1 MQAQPRLV
9 LDLSQAVDQ
18 SAQVGSIYVSKQLQT
33 NSSSS
38 NPHSNLILIHSGN
51 QAANL
56 PSEVKDFKR
65 PVTAAGGLANVNTKS
80 NSKTSFQNRQ
90 IQDATYYLG
99 LLNSKEREITA
110 EIHKI
115 KQDIESL
122 SQSNDSRRK
131 LEKVHEELVHEVR
144 ELQGLLADHNVA
156 KEKVRQGFD
165 VEDVQAQFLELKMRN
180 EQEANDLDEIF
191 VLKRKCDEE
200 VKTVSNDIE
209 SMHQVIKR
217 RLQETDPKL
226 FDQYQK
232 HQTQIKEMEEK
243 GKTIEEEISVLQQDY
258 TRLQSIVYESDEFQM
273 RKKLMAEKVKINES
287 KKKLHDIDED
297 LHIAEMGYQEAH
309 TYLLDKAKK
318 AQSRTKLL
326 IQEENEL
333 KNEIGQ
339 VKEQLQRLNVTNG
352 KSNDFRN
359 QLISTKNEKNVEEE
373 ISKSNDMM
381 KKVMHDLE
389 TKQTEVSGLL
399 EKISRFAAIRNY
411 SKPTE
416 SGFKKLN
423 KDKDFKAKHLANS
436 QQTVSRLIDQK
447 DKRMK
452 EVSSPNIVTILI
464 YRIEFP

>member
-1 MQAQPRLV
+1 ML
-9 LDLSQAVDQ
+9 
-18 SAQVGSIYVSKQLQT
+18 
-33 NSSSS
+33 SSSFT
-38 NPHSNLILIHSGN
+38 NCNVILIHLGN

-56 PSEVKDFKR
+56 PSAGEVKDFKR
-65 PVTAAGGLANVNTKS
+65 PVTAAGGLGNVNTKS
-80 NSKTSFQNRQ
+80 NSNVSFQNRQ

-122 SQSNDSRRK
+122 SQSNDSQRK
-131 LEKVHEELVHEVR
+131 IENVHEGLVQEVR
-144 ELQGLLADHNVA
+144 ELEGLLADHNVA

-165 VEDVQAQFLELKMRN
+165 VEDIQAQFLELKMRN

-209 SMHQVIKR
+209 SMHQLIKK

-226 FDQYQK
+226 FEQYQK
-232 HQTQIKEMEEK
+232 YQTGIKEMEER
-243 GKTIEEEISVLQQDY
+243 GKTMEEEIRVLQKDY
-258 TRLQSIVYESDEFQM
+258 ARLQSIVHESDEFQI
-273 RKKLMAEKVKINES
+273 RKLYMSEKEKINDM
-287 KKKLHDIDED
+287 KKKLLDIDED
-297 LHIAEMGYQEAH
+297 LHIAEMDYQEAH
-309 TYLLDKAKK
+309 SYLLEKAKK

-333 KNEIGQ
+333 KNEIKQ
-339 VKEQLQRLNVTNG
+339 VEEQLQKFNVIND

-359 QLISTKNEKNVEEE
+359 QLTRSENEKTIDEE
-373 ISKSNDMM
+373 ISKSNDMLQKIM
-381 KKVMHDLE
+381 YGLE
-389 TKQTEVSGLL
+389 TKQTEISGLL
-399 EKISRFAAIRNY
+399 EKISRFVTIRKN

-416 SGFKKLN
+416 RSFKELN
-423 KDKDFKAKHLANS
+423 KDRDFKVKHLANS
-436 QQTVSRLIDQK
+436 QKTVSRLIDQK

-452 EVSSPNIVTILI
+452 EVSSPTIAIAIISKTI
-464 YRIEFP
+464 YLDDHCL